1 MEDIKSFIL
10 FIQLFLNRGA
20 KPIFHQWL
28 NEYFRDHPLP
38 VSNSSMFDP
47 LALMSSADVCK
58 ALKCNRHHLY
68 SLLRENKISGI
79 RKGNALRF
87 RRQDIQD
94 YLDREFN
101 QNP

>member
-1 MEDIKSFIL
+1 MDDLKSFL
-10 FIQLFLNRGA
+10 VFIQLILNRDI
-20 KPIFHQWL
+20 KKIFFAWL
-28 NEYFRDHPLP
+28 DEYFLSHPLP
-38 VSNSSMFDP
+38 SSNSNAFDP

-58 ALKCNRHHLY
+58 TLKCNRHHLY
-68 SLLRENKISGI
+68 SLLKENKISGI